1 MAAMLNLPPE
11 VINSALQRL
20 SELDLIAVAD
30 RVVQVLPVP
39 ARCELKVAGAQPAP
53 NPTAPPPSAT
63 SPHSPVDTRPN
74 VSEEEIQAHEAQARA
89 QIARFYGARKP
100 SPGVVRVLA
109 QSLAIKGV
117 DRGRP

>member
-1 MAAMLNLPPE
+1 MATMLNLPTE
-11 VINSALQRL
+11 AINSALQTL

-39 ARCELKVAGAQPAP
+39 ARCERKVAGAQSAP

-63 SPHSPVDTRPN
+63 SPHSPADIRPE
-74 VSEEEIQAHEAQARA
+74 VTEEDVQAHEAQARA

-100 SPGVVRVLA
+100 SPGVVRALA

-117 DRGRP
+117 ERGRP